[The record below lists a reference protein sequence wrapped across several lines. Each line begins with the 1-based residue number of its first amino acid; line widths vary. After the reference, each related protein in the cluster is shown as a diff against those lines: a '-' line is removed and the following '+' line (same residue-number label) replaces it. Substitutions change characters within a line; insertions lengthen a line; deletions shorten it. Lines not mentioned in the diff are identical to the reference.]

1 MTHPTHP
8 NTELTDKQRAE
19 LEAAIKMAND
29 METIEGFIKH
39 GRFVGDAVHVG
50 IARLAEAIRLTRPT
64 ISGELDDVIKIVNKQ
79 AEDDGLWFCAKTAP
93 EAYLQQELRKLHAVC
108 ESASRNLITAKRT
121 EGWQDISTAP
131 KTGESILIAA
141 WHGEKV
147 NLWQSVCYG
156 HYYKTQG
163 RFVYDGYSFGHPTG
177 KMTHWMPLPK
187 PPQPTAED
195 RGV

>member
-1 MTHPTHP
+1 MTPP
-8 NTELTDKQRAE
+8 NTEL
-19 LEAAIKMAND
+19 
-29 METIEGFIKH
+29 
-39 GRFVGDAVHVG
+39 
-50 IARLAEAIRLTRPT
+50 AEAIDNIKDMSGTYCHLNAKDIRDVQTILKAARSTLTRPT
-64 ISGELDDVIKIVNKQ
+64 ISGELDDALYQ
-79 AEDDGLWFCAKTAP
+79 AALLAKTLIKFQVKP
-93 EAYLQQELRKLHAVC
+93 EKCVDRNDVTKSALEIYEMLVTAL
-108 ESASRNLITAKRT
+108 ASRNLITAKRT